1 MKIYTLLISV
11 FLFLMLMGCASAT
24 ILDVGSGQTYA
35 TNGTHDEVAIN
46 NAITAA
52 TSGDTVYIHA
62 GTYSISAPINI
73 TSKSNVILR
82 GDGLINT
89 IIHTSSYDAFLGS
102 AFSPVDYY
110 RSYIMI
116 SSSSGI
122 EIYGINLVGS
132 YPTEIHQLMQP
143 ETWSSTQWASKYTD
157 GDDSEN
163 AIFIS
168 GSCNNDKIHDM
179 KFNLVSNNAI
189 KDFDTTNLQIYNCD
203 FRDSNHDCVEAGDV
217 TGLVV
222 HNNYMELAH
231 DCGVRIVSGINCVVS
246 NNTCVGTSNHEN
258 GAIYFQKTATNA
270 TVTYNI
276 ISNLYSATIS
286 GIYTTPWHADSGDF
300 GTGTVSILHNVFYNN
315 VGTVVSDS
323 VNPGYGTNYTN
334 NPNFFLPAMTVT
346 PTPTGQTIPNNLF
359 PIVLAN
365 WTAQGYG
372 YQATGER

>member
-1 MKIYTLLISV
+1 M
-11 FLFLMLMGCASAT
+11 
-24 ILDVGSGQTYA
+24 
-35 TNGTHDEVAIN
+35 
-46 NAITAA
+46 
-52 TSGDTVYIHA
+52 
-62 GTYSISAPINI
+62 
-73 TSKSNVILR
+73 
-82 GDGLINT
+82 
-89 IIHTSSYDAFLGS
+89 
-102 AFSPVDYY
+102 
-110 RSYIMI
+110 
-116 SSSSGI
+116 
-122 EIYGINLVGS
+122 GS

-372 YQATGER
+372 YQATGQSVSFTISPKNVNTPDNLKAININSGSITTSITLSLFGNVMSEISSGYSLLALCVIILGAVGIFRYLGYM